1 MARSDR
7 ARRRCRVDG
16 VGRPPGVR
24 DLRLA
29 LRHQSRLG
37 RRRGQ
42 VRRARPHLRNH
53 RHLDHRASDRGSH
66 QHRHRLVPDRHR
78 ATLAARAD
86 RHRRRAARRH
96 SQHHLRHVGPVR
108 VRPVHGRACRAVA
121 QRQARSASSHRGAV
135 HRAADRHRPAH
146 RFDRPRDHDH
156 PLHHRRRPRR
166 VQRRPR
172 LAQGSRGRARFDP
185 LGDPQPGDPALHAL
199 GDHRRDLPRPRTG
212 ARRDDGGDLRSR
224 QCARSLGLAADAE
237 QLDRRGDR
245 QRVHRSRQRALS
257 LLADRARLPA
267 VRRHLPRAERRQ
279 ADADAPRA
287 NPRKDPLTM
296 PLRRK
301 LADIVAL
308 LFALAAT
315 LFGLTWL
322 VWILWTTLAE
332 GAAAITPALFTQMTP
347 PPGSSGGL
355 LNAFYGSAVM
365 VLLALAIGTPLGI
378 AAGTYLAEHGRHSR
392 LAAVV
397 SFLNDVLL
405 SAPSIVIGLFV
416 YELVV
421 RPAGH
426 FSGYAG
432 SIALAMILLPIVVRT
447 TDESLRLV
455 PNQMRE
461 AAFALGLPAW
471 RVTSRIIYK
480 SALSGIVTG
489 VLLGLARIAGETAPL
504 LFTALNNQ
512 FWSANLA
519 QPLANVPVVIFQ
531 YAMSPYDEWHALAWA
546 GALVLTVFVLGLNL
560 MVRFVARRGNQ

>member
-1 MARSDR
+1 
-7 ARRRCRVDG
+7 
-16 VGRPPGVR
+16 
-24 DLRLA
+24 
-29 LRHQSRLG
+29 
-37 RRRGQ
+37 
-42 VRRARPHLRNH
+42 
-53 RHLDHRASDRGSH
+53 
-66 QHRHRLVPDRHR
+66 
-78 ATLAARAD
+78 
-86 RHRRRAARRH
+86 
-96 SQHHLRHVGPVR
+96 
-108 VRPVHGRACRAVA
+108 
-121 QRQARSASSHRGAV
+121 
-135 HRAADRHRPAH
+135 
-146 RFDRPRDHDH
+146 
-156 PLHHRRRPRR
+156 
-166 VQRRPR
+166 
-172 LAQGSRGRARFDP
+172 
-185 LGDPQPGDPALHAL
+185 
-199 GDHRRDLPRPRTG
+199 
-212 ARRDDGGDLRSR
+212 
-224 QCARSLGLAADAE
+224 
-237 QLDRRGDR
+237 
-245 QRVHRSRQRALS
+245 
-257 LLADRARLPA
+257 
-267 VRRHLPRAERRQ
+267 
-279 ADADAPRA
+279 
-287 NPRKDPLTM
+287 M

-308 LFALAAT
+308 LFAVAAT
-315 LFGLTWL
+315 LFGLIWL